1 MNTLSLGIRQA
12 RYEMLA
18 FWRNPASA
26 FFTFVF
32 PLMFLFIFNS
42 VFGDGDIPVPGGT
55 VDASI
60 FYVPAILAFSVISA
74 TYTNISMSVVYARD
88 AGILKRQRGTPLPAL
103 SFILG
108 RIFQAVGVTL
118 ILVVIVIAAG
128 ALFYGAELEAEK
140 VPWMVLVL
148 VVGSACFCALGLAIT
163 CFVPNAD
170 AAPAVINASILPLLF
185 ISNVFIPTAN
195 APAWMNDLA
204 SVVPVVHFANGLI
217 AAFNP
222 FESGSGF
229 DLKQLLVL
237 AAWGVLGMAIA
248 VRYFTWEPRK

>member
-1 MNTLSLGIRQA
+1 MTTLVLGFRQA

-18 FWRNPASA
+18 FWRNPAAA

-42 VFGDGDIPVPGGT
+42 VFGEGDIPVPGGD
-55 VDASI
+55 VDTST

-74 TYTNISMSVVYARD
+74 TYTNISMSIVYSRD
-88 AGILKRQRGTPLPAL
+88 EGLLKRLRGTPLPSMAY
-103 SFILG
+103 FTG
-108 RIFQAVGVTL
+108 RILQAIGVTL

-128 ALFYGAELEAEK
+128 ILLYGVELEAEK
-140 VPWMVLVL
+140 VPWLIVVLVA
-148 VVGSACFCALGLAIT
+148 GSACFCALGLAIT
-163 CFVPNAD
+163 GFVPNAD

-185 ISNVFIPTAN
+185 ISNVFIPTAD
-195 APAWMNDLA
+195 APGWMNDLA
-204 SVVPVVHFANGLI
+204 SLFPVVHFANGLI

-229 DLKQLLVL
+229 DLKGLAVL
-237 AAWGVLGMAIA
+237 MGWGIA
-248 VRYFTWEPRK
+248 GTLIAMRYFSWEPRK

>member
-1 MNTLSLGIRQA
+1 MTTLVLGIRQA

-18 FWRNPASA
+18 FWRNPAAA

-42 VFGDGDIPVPGGT
+42 VFGEGDIPVPGGD
-55 VDASI
+55 VDTST

-74 TYTNISMSVVYARD
+74 TYTNISMSIVYSRD
-88 AGILKRQRGTPLPAL
+88 EGLLKRLRGTPLPSIAY
-103 SFILG
+103 FTG
-108 RIFQAVGVTL
+108 RILQAIGVAL

-128 ALFYGAELEAEK
+128 ILLYGVELEAEK
-140 VPWMVLVL
+140 VPWLIVVLVA
-148 VVGSACFCALGLAIT
+148 GSACFCALGLAIT
-163 CFVPNAD
+163 GFVPNAD

-185 ISNVFIPTAN
+185 ISNVFIPTAD
-195 APAWMNDLA
+195 APGWMNDLA
-204 SVVPVVHFANGLI
+204 SLFPVVHFANGLI

-229 DLKQLLVL
+229 DLKGLAVL
-237 AAWGVLGMAIA
+237 IGWGIA
-248 VRYFTWEPRK
+248 GTLIAMRYFSWEPRK